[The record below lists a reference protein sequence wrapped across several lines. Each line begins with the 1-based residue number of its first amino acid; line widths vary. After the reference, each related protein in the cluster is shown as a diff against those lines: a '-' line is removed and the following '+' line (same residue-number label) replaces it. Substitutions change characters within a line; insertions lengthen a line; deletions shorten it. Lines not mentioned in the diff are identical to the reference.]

1 MSNEQLRQEKSS
13 QQKVAVIVP
22 CYNEEAVIKES
33 YRRTRAVLDRLPQ
46 QTEIIYINDG
56 SFDQT
61 RNLLNSLADADPEV
75 KVLHFSRNFG
85 HQPAVTA
92 GINHC
97 DADLAV
103 IIDADMQDPPELIP
117 ELLDTQAR
125 EHANVV
131 YCVRRSRAGE
141 SFFKLFTAKAFY
153 RIMNRMSE
161 VNFPLDTGDFRL
173 IDRKVIN
180 AFNQL
185 HERGKYIRGLISWV
199 GFHQVPFYYER
210 EARIA
215 GETKYPLGKMVRFA
229 SNAMLYFS
237 KKPLQLA
244 TGLGFISV
252 LVGIVLA
259 IWFTLG
265 KIYGFS
271 NAEVG
276 WTSIMTSII
285 FFGGVQ
291 LLTVGVLGQ
300 YVGILFDEI
309 KARPEYIIDEQRND
323 TTANKQKEAYHEKI

>member
-1 MSNEQLRQEKSS
+1 MPTSVSLSPYFETFIREQIESGRYNNTSEVIRAGLRALEERE
-13 QQKVAVIVP
+13 QQ
-22 CYNEEAVIKES
+22 IKLES
-33 YRRTRAVLDRLPQ
+33 LQ
-46 QTEIIYINDG
+46 
-56 SFDQT
+56 S
-61 RNLLNSLADADPEV
+61 
-75 KVLHFSRNFG
+75 
-85 HQPAVTA
+85 AVTA

-97 DADLAV
+97 DADVAI

-117 ELLDTQAR
+117 ELLATQAR
-125 EHANVV
+125 EGANVV

-153 RIMNRMSE
+153 RVMNRMSE
-161 VNFPLDTGDFRL
+161 VHFPLDTGDFRL
-173 IDRKVIN
+173 IDRKVID
-180 AFNQL
+180 AFNRL

-199 GFHQVPFYYER
+199 GYKQVPFYYER

-215 GETKYPLGKMVRFA
+215 GETKYPIGKMVSFA

-237 KKPLQLA
+237 KKPLRLA
-244 TGLGFISV
+244 TGLGFLSV
-252 LVGIVLA
+252 LVGIILA

-309 KARPEYIIDEQRND
+309 KARPEYIIDEVRNGGD
-323 TTANKQKEAYHEKI
+323 TEGNDEEPSDRD